1 MLGTLIVYASTS
13 GSTRAV
19 AQACATTLGPQ
30 TILFDL
36 KALADSG
43 ARPPVGPFDLV
54 LAGTPTYGK
63 GDWHGSWAANFDR
76 IAPLL
81 LSARAVML
89 FGLGD
94 ARGHGKTFA
103 GGLGVLADHVTSLGV
118 TAIGAVPA
126 STYRFDASPAMRAGT
141 FPGLVI
147 EYRRHR
153 HAAPA
158 KIEAWLQAGSGRYG
172 SGWDDCARHKARHV
186 ASGE

>member
-1 MLGTLIVYASTS
+1 MLGALIVYASTS

-19 AQACATTLGPQ
+19 AQAGAAALGPN

-36 KALADSG
+36 KALSDPG

-63 GDWHGSWAANFDR
+63 GDWHSAWAANFAM

-103 GGLGVLADHVTSLGV
+103 GGLGVLADHVTALGV
-118 TAIGAVPA
+118 TAVGAVPA
-126 STYRFDASPAMRAGT
+126 STYQFEASPALRDDA

-147 EYRRHR
+147 EYRRNR
-153 HAAPA
+153 HAAPG
-158 KIEAWLQAGSGRYG
+158 KIKAWLQVRTPGASDAALARAGTR
-172 SGWDDCARHKARHV
+172 
-186 ASGE
+186 

>member
-1 MLGTLIVYASTS
+1 MLGSLILYASTS

-19 AQACATTLGPQ
+19 AEACAAALGPR

-36 KALADSG
+36 QALTDSD

-54 LAGTPTYGK
+54 LAGTPTYGR
-63 GDWHGSWAANFDR
+63 GDWHTAWASKFDK

-103 GGLGVLADHVTSLGV
+103 GGLGVLADHVTSLGI
-118 TAIGAVPA
+118 TAVGAVPA
-126 STYRFDASPAMRAGT
+126 STYQFEASPALRDGA
-141 FPGLVI
+141 FPGLVL
-147 EYRRHR
+147 EYRRNR
-153 HAAPA
+153 HTALG
-158 KIEAWLQAGSGRYG
+158 KITAWLAAQIRGAA
-172 SGWDDCARHKARHV
+172 CAA
-186 ASGE
+186 